1 MILAVAGGSCSVAV
15 VVALSTC
22 LPLLVGAQ
30 ELNPPAVQQKP
41 DPVLESDSPHSAYQ
55 LEDPGISI
63 LV

>member
-1 MILAVAGGSCSVAV
+1 MAV

-41 DPVLESDSPHSAYQ
+41 DPVLESDSPHCAYQ